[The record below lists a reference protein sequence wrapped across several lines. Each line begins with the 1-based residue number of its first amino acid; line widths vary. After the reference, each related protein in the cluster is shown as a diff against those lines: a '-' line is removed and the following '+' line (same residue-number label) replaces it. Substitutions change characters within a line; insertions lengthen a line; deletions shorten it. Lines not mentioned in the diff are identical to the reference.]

1 MKLPEDIV
9 VEQMD
14 AVRELVRG
22 RTEQYDQGGV
32 KLEDYWI
39 FGNRSLVHEIYKKVL
54 RIKSLVMQEKYEET
68 QDSLQDIIAY
78 CCFMLDYNK
87 GKRLGRD

>member
-39 FGNRSLVHEIYKKVL
+39 FGNRSLVHEINKKIL
-54 RIKSLVMQEKYEET
+54 RVKSLIMQSKPESAK
-68 QDSLQDIIAY
+68 DSLQDIIAY
-78 CCFMLDYNK
+78 CCFMLDYNEK
-87 GKRLGRD
+87 KRGD